1 MATMW
6 VMDRTEQLATILAVT
21 RVKSRRL
28 TQPDRVQ
35 RLLLTGDPVAVLG
48 EIADLTLFDDP
59 VLERAR
65 DDVELWLERGY
76 GMVSVLDEEY
86 PARLRDVRE
95 APAIL
100 YYEGDLR
107 STDQGV
113 CVVGSRQ
120 TDEAALDVASYV
132 SRALVETRLT
142 VVSGLAAG
150 IDAAA
155 HTSALE
161 AGGRTVAV
169 MGTGLERTYP
179 RQNAEL
185 RQRIVGDGGLVIT
198 QFEPGATVTR
208 ASFPMRNAVMSGYG
222 ITTFVV
228 AASEHSGTRTQARN
242 AVKHG
247 RGVILSRRVAK
258 ETSWGQEMANSGEA
272 LVAEGTVDILKH
284 VRALQT
290 ERALAEELLRELAS
304 L

>member
-35 RLLLTGDPVAVLG
+35 RLLLTGDPAAVLG
-48 EIADLTLFDDP
+48 EVADLTLFDDP